1 MDYQA
6 EANKAVCYTFT
17 EMLFEHEV
25 ATQFW
30 NQVKKDETIGVS
42 DFVVDSCLNTLEKY
56 GAISFSLV
64 LLNLFGR
71 NLPSEIR
78 KIAKNIQMR
87 EYCIQQLNNLK
98 IKSSGDMEDTMNSLN
113 QQVFKLFEIKY

>member
-6 EANKAVCYTFT
+6 ETNKAVCYTFT
-17 EMLFEHEV
+17 EMLFEHKE

-30 NQVKKDETIGVS
+30 NQVKNDEKIGVS
-42 DFVVDSCLNTLEKY
+42 DFVVNSCLNTLEKY

-87 EYCIQQLNNLK
+87 EYCIQQLNRLE
-98 IKSSGDMEDTMNSLN
+98 IKSGGEMEDTMNSLN
-113 QQVFKLFEIKY
+113 QQIIKSFGIRY